1 MHGTRLR
8 TWLVAGPTAL
18 LTAVG
23 AFAGGL
29 LLYVLVGLAV
39 LVNVAGYR
47 FSDRFALRAGRAR
60 PLEEAEPPSLHAAVA
75 SLSGRAGIPKPRLF
89 LIPSEQR
96 NAFASGRNPAN
107 SAVAVS
113 QGLASSMPPA
123 EVEAIAHELAHV
135 RNRDVLVSSIAAMIA
150 GAITAIANV
159 PQSTLLFGRDE
170 DDGPLGRPGTLAM
183 LIPAPAV

>member
-8 TWLVAGPTAL
+8 TWLPVAGPTAL

-23 AFAGGL
+23 ALAGGL
-29 LLYVLVGLAV
+29 LLYVLVGVAV

-47 FSDRFALRAGRAR
+47 FSDWFALRAGR
-60 PLEEAEPPSLHAAVA
+60 A
-75 SLSGRAGIPKPRLF
+75 SLSGRAGIPEPRLF
-89 LIPSEQR
+89 PIPSEQH
-96 NAFASGRNPAN
+96 PAN
-107 SAVAVS
+107 SALAVS
-113 QGLASSMPPA
+113 QGLPPA
-123 EVEAIAHELAHV
+123 EVEAAIAYELAQV
-135 RNRDVLVSSIAAMIA
+135 PKRDVLVSSIAALIA

-183 LIPAPAV
+183 LIPAPAA

>member
-1 MHGTRLR
+1 MHGTRPR
-8 TWLVAGPTAL
+8 TWLLVAGPAAL
-18 LTAVG
+18 LTAVC

-39 LVNVAGYR
+39 LVNIAGYR

-60 PLEEAEPPSLHAAVA
+60 PHEEAEPPSLHAADA
-75 SLSGRAGIPKPRLF
+75 SLSGRAGIPRPRLF
-89 LIPSEQR
+89 LIPSER
-96 NAFASGRNPAN
+96 HPAN
-107 SAVAVS
+107 SALAVS
-113 QGLASSMPPA
+113 QGLPLA
-123 EVEAIAHELAHV
+123 EVEAAIAHELVHV
-135 RNRDVLVSSIAAMIA
+135 RKRGVLVSSIAALVA

-183 LIPAPAV
+183 LIPVPAA